1 MAKKNVELLDQ
12 IHATATAEYQEKIPR
27 AIATGMNVIDVLDQ
41 YPTFKNEFINTLTNQ
56 VMKTVFYS
64 KVFENP
70 LKMLHGGMLE
80 YGESIE
86 QLFVDMA
93 EVKGFYENEGG
104 DEVKDLISQKASN
117 VHALYVTKNF
127 EYKSKVTIS
136 DQMLKGAFRSRE
148 GLSQLINQLT
158 SSIVSAI
165 YLQEFKDMKK
175 VILGTAEGKY
185 IKGATTGKAD
195 LAPLTDT
202 VLPGGQTPYVHR
214 IPMADTKEGTG
225 KNLTEAIRGLAGRL
239 KFPSTQHNMA
249 GVMNWSEPQDLVFVT
264 TPEQVAL
271 LDVNVI
277 AQAFNVSSADL
288 NVRTILVDEL
298 PKQIMKVTG
307 SAEPTGKLSETTE
320 VVDAN
325 VYGILMDKSF
335 LVSKDTVNETT
346 TFYIADKLARNLW
359 YHKHGIMATCYFANY
374 VVLAEETI
382 G

>member
-1 MAKKNVELLDQ
+1 MAKTNVELLDQ
-12 IHATATAEYQEKIPR
+12 IQATATSEYRERVPK
-27 AIATGMNVIDVLDQ
+27 AIGSGMNVIEHLDQ
-41 YPTFKNEFINTLTNQ
+41 YPTLKNEFINTLTNQ
-56 VMKTVFYS
+56 VIRTVFYS

-127 EYKSKVTIS
+127 EYKAKVTIS

-165 YLQEFKDMKK
+165 YLQEFQDMKK
-175 VILGTAEGKY
+175 VINGTAQGKY
-185 IKGATTGKAD
+185 LKGTTTGTIELED
-195 LAPLTDT
+195 LTDS
-202 VLPGGQTPYVHR
+202 VLPNGQTPYIHR
-214 IPMADTKEGTG
+214 IPTGSTKEETG
-225 KNLTEAIRGLAGRL
+225 RALTEAIRGLSGRL
-239 KFPSTQHNMA
+239 KFPSTSYNMA
-249 GVMNWSEPQDLVFVT
+249 GVMNWSNPEDLVFVT
-264 TPEQVAL
+264 TPEQAAL
-271 LDVNVI
+271 LDVNVL

-298 PKQIMKVTG
+298 PKKVKQVTG
-307 SAEPTGKLSETTE
+307 GTKSTCKLSESTE
-320 VVDAN
+320 EVDAN
-325 VYGILMDKSF
+325 VLGILMDKSF

-346 TFYIADKLARNLW
+346 TFYIADKLSRNLW
-359 YHKHGIMATCYFANY
+359 YHKHGIMASCYFANY
-374 VVLAEETI
+374 VVIAENQI
-382 G
+382 

>member
-1 MAKKNVELLDQ
+1 MAKTNVELLDQ
-12 IHATATAEYQEKIPR
+12 IQATATSEYRERVPK
-27 AIATGMNVIDVLDQ
+27 AIGSGMNVIEHSDQ
-41 YPTFKNEFINTLTNQ
+41 YPTLKNEFINTLTNQ
-56 VMKTVFYS
+56 VIRTVFYS

-127 EYKSKVTIS
+127 EYKAKVTIS

-165 YLQEFKDMKK
+165 YLQEFQDMKK
-175 VILGTAEGKY
+175 VINGTAQGKY
-185 IKGATTGKAD
+185 LKGTTTGTIELED
-195 LAPLTDT
+195 LTDS
-202 VLPGGQTPYVHR
+202 VLPNGQTPYIHR
-214 IPMADTKEGTG
+214 IPTGSTKEETG
-225 KNLTEAIRGLAGRL
+225 RALTEAIRGLSGRL
-239 KFPSTQHNMA
+239 KFPSTSYNMA
-249 GVMNWSEPQDLVFVT
+249 GVMNWSNPEDLVFVT
-264 TPEQVAL
+264 TPEQAAL
-271 LDVNVI
+271 LDVNVL

-298 PKQIMKVTG
+298 PKKVKQVTG
-307 SAEPTGKLSETTE
+307 GTKSTCKLSESTE
-320 VVDAN
+320 EVDAN
-325 VYGILMDKSF
+325 VLGILMDKSF

-346 TFYIADKLARNLW
+346 TFYIADKLSRNLW
-359 YHKHGIMATCYFANY
+359 YHKHGIMASCYFANY
-374 VVLAEETI
+374 VVIAENQI
-382 G
+382 